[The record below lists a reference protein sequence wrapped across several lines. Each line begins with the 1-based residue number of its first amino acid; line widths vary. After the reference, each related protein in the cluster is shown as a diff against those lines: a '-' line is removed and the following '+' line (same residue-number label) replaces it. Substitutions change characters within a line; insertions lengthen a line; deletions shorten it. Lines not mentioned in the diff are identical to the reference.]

1 MLFLLEKITIYFSSF
16 NIFINI
22 SIFLAKL
29 SKKIYFYA
37 SPKPIKTMK
46 KLFIFYFL
54 CFFCI
59 EISAQ
64 NKSKN
69 TPKTPEISWIFEKQG
84 LEEDKPETTI
94 YLVVNGEKTLIKKA
108 TSYFNELEKQ
118 VFTQTQYQIP
128 KNALSAC
135 SGYWAGLGHH
145 ICVVS
150 AGKNSNI
157 LEVKEG
163 FLDAES
169 EKGTKVAFKT
179 IKKITFKNK

>member
-1 MLFLLEKITIYFSSF
+1 
-16 NIFINI
+16 
-22 SIFLAKL
+22 
-29 SKKIYFYA
+29 
-37 SPKPIKTMK
+37 MK
-46 KLFIFYFL
+46 KLFILYFL

-84 LEEDKPETTI
+84 LDEDKPETTI

-118 VFTQTQYQIP
+118 VFTQSQYQIP

-135 SGYWAGLGHH
+135 SGFWGGLGHH

-150 AGKNSNI
+150 TGKNSNI
-157 LEVKEG
+157 LEIKEG
-163 FLDAES
+163 FLEAES
-169 EKGTKVAFKT
+169 EKGTKIVFKT
-179 IKKITFKNK
+179 IKKITFKKQ

>member
-1 MLFLLEKITIYFSSF
+1 
-16 NIFINI
+16 
-22 SIFLAKL
+22 
-29 SKKIYFYA
+29 
-37 SPKPIKTMK
+37 MK
-46 KLFIFYFL
+46 KLFILYFL

-108 TSYFNELEKQ
+108 ASYFEELEKQ
-118 VFTQTQYQIP
+118 VFTQSQYQIP

-135 SGYWAGLGHH
+135 SGFWGGLGHH
-145 ICVVS
+145 IYVAQNV
-150 AGKNSNI
+150 KNSNI
-157 LEVKEG
+157 LEIKEG
-163 FLDAES
+163 FLEAEAN
-169 EKGTKVAFKT
+169 KGTKIVFKIIKKTTFKT
-179 IKKITFKNK
+179 K